1 MGVVQKFGAGVD
13 VSGILNARD
22 RRDDRLRAGVDENSR
37 GVDEEAFVA
46 RANRHRM
53 RINERSLAVNHRHM
67 GVIGQHMVVAIV
79 QERHNRLFVCHG
91 LVERLIVRCGTD
103 QGFCGDAGDVNAGAA
118 VHLGRAFNHC
128 DPLSSIR
135 ERYRKRLSCL
145 AETDN
150 DGIVKICVHTTN
162 IAVVEMSTVSRLL
175 FVVVPK
181 EQQPARTEK
190 CDNQDRSKRH

>member
-1 MGVVQKFGAGVD
+1 
-13 VSGILNARD
+13 
-22 RRDDRLRAGVDENSR
+22 
-37 GVDEEAFVA
+37 
-46 RANRHRM
+46 
-53 RINERSLAVNHRHM
+53 M

-79 QERHNRLFVCHG
+79 QERHNRLFMRHG

-118 VHLGRAFNHC
+118 VHLGGSFNHC

-135 ERYRKRLSCL
+135 ERYRKRFPRF
-145 AETDN
+145 AETNN
-150 DGIVKICVHTTN
+150 DDIVKFCVHATN

-175 FVVVPK
+175 FAVVPK